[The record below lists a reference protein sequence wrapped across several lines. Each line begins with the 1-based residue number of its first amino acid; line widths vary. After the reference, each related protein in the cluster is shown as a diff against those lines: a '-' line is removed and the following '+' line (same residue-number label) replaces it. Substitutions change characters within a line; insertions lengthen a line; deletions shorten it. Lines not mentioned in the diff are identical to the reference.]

1 MEETQMSKHAENAVS
16 DSLLDT
22 SEAALDL
29 NCSQSFLAKARMTGT
44 GPEFVK
50 LGRAIRYRQSAL
62 NAYKAAQTRKS
73 TSQYHE
79 VRSQPQHQRKL
90 SSRLRKQAEKGVPD
104 LLDALSI
111 TEHRG
116 TSEYI
121 K

>member
-1 MEETQMSKHAENAVS
+1 VSELPENSSK
-16 DSLLDT
+16 DPLLST
-22 SEAALDL
+22 PEAALDL
-29 NCSQSFLAKARMTGT
+29 NCSVSFLAKARMTGS
-44 GPEFVK
+44 GPEFVQ

-62 NAYKAAQTRKS
+62 NAYKATQTRKS

-90 SSRLRKQAEKGVPD
+90 PSRPRKKVEKETPD

-111 TEHRG
+111 TVHRG

>member
-1 MEETQMSKHAENAVS
+1 VPELTENPSK
-16 DSLLDT
+16 DPLLST
-22 SEAALDL
+22 PEAALDL
-29 NCSQSFLAKARMTGT
+29 NCSTSFLAKARMTGT

-50 LGRAIRYRQSAL
+50 LGRAIRYRRSAL

-79 VRSQPQHQRKL
+79 VSSQPQHQRTL
-90 SSRLRKQAEKGVPD
+90 TSRPRRKAKKGAHD

-111 TEHRG
+111 TVHRG

-121 K
+121 